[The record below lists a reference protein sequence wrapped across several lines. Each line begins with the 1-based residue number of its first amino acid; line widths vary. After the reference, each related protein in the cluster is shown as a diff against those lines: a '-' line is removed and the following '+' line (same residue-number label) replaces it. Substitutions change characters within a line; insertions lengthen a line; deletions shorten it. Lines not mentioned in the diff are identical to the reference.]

1 MDAIDYLEN
10 PIVPSKDESHGE
22 NKEIELNQK
31 MLPDGVSWVLK
42 SK

>member
-1 MDAIDYLEN
+1 MDVIDYLEN
-10 PIVPSKDESHGE
+10 PITPSKAESHGQ